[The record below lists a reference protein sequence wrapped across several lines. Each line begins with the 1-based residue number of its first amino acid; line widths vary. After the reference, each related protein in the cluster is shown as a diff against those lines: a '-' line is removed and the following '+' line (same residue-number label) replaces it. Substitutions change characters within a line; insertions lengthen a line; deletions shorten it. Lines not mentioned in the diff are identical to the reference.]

1 VCGICGILRVSDGAP
16 AIDPDEVLRVREAM
30 AARGPDGAGAWF
42 SPDGTVGLGHRRLA
56 ILDLSE
62 AGLQP
67 MASAS
72 GRYRIVFNGEVYNFL
87 ELRERLEMAG
97 TRFATRSDTEV
108 ILALYEAEGP
118 AGFARLRGM
127 FALAIW
133 DGVERSLVLA
143 RDPYGIKPLYH
154 SLDRGTLRFASQVKA
169 LEAGGSVSR
178 TIEPA
183 AVVGFLLWGSVPE
196 PWTIRKHVRALA
208 PGHWLR
214 AGPGGVG
221 DPVPFGPLALERPGP
236 AANDVAAA
244 LERSVRYHLV
254 SDVPVAVF
262 LSAGLDSAMIAAL
275 ARRASSEPPATIT
288 LRFEEFRGTVFDE
301 APAAARIAASLGT
314 RHIERTVGRR
324 DFLGIWDRAVGAM
337 DQPSIDGFNTYV
349 VSRAAADLGFKVVL
363 SGLGGDELFGS
374 YSSFR
379 DVPRWARWSRRLG
392 RVPGLRP
399 AWPIVC
405 RLAPSKPK
413 LAAMLESGASLAGAY
428 GLRRGLF
435 LPREVLAL
443 LPSELARDGFRGLGE
458 APPIETALRSQ
469 GAPVDALDADPWRAV
484 HWMESVQY
492 MKNQLLRD
500 SDWASMAH
508 SLELR
513 VPLVDPY
520 LRGEIEALGFEPA
533 KSGGKAAVARSVAP
547 ELPAEVFLR
556 PKTGFGIPVMGW
568 LEPEGGAG
576 ESLGADSRRL
586 ALRIL
591 ETFGIE
597 THSSRWRSA
606 KR

>member
-1 VCGICGILRVSDGAP
+1 
-16 AIDPDEVLRVREAM
+16 
-30 AARGPDGAGAWF
+30 
-42 SPDGTVGLGHRRLA
+42 
-56 ILDLSE
+56 
-62 AGLQP
+62 
-67 MASAS
+67 
-72 GRYRIVFNGEVYNFL
+72 
-87 ELRERLEMAG
+87 
-97 TRFATRSDTEV
+97 
-108 ILALYEAEGP
+108 
-118 AGFARLRGM
+118 
-127 FALAIW
+127 
-133 DGVERSLVLA
+133 
-143 RDPYGIKPLYH
+143 
-154 SLDRGTLRFASQVKA
+154 
-169 LEAGGSVSR
+169 
-178 TIEPA
+178 
-183 AVVGFLLWGSVPE
+183 
-196 PWTIRKHVRALA
+196 
-208 PGHWLR
+208 
-214 AGPGGVG
+214 
-221 DPVPFGPLALERPGP
+221 
-236 AANDVAAA
+236 
-244 LERSVRYHLV
+244 
-254 SDVPVAVF
+254 
-262 LSAGLDSAMIAAL
+262 
-275 ARRASSEPPATIT
+275 
-288 LRFEEFRGTVFDE
+288 
-301 APAAARIAASLGT
+301 
-314 RHIERTVGRR
+314 
-324 DFLGIWDRAVGAM
+324 
-337 DQPSIDGFNTYV
+337 V